1 MLLQVLL
8 AVLGLAILQAVRSYT
23 AFRRNLAVAK
33 ASGIPYA
40 VLPVY
45 SVGYFWLVTQ
55 KLWEPFLH
63 RLPKSWTNWWLAFTL
78 ENAPWDQLYEP
89 FAKHGS
95 DTLLLVS
102 RPLEVY
108 GSLMLYGANVVTTEG
123 QIWKAHRKITS
134 PPFSEKNNHLVW
146 AEAIFQAQSMI
157 GSWMEGGTKS
167 PTIATLGEDSMR
179 LALHVISRAGF
190 GRRMQWPKSEPNKVV
205 GTTTSDISEAKSVD
219 IPEGHTMSYA
229 DTLSTLLKYMVWI
242 LLVPK
247 FILKR
252 LPFKSARTAHQ
263 AFIEWGMYL
272 KEMYKSKQEDFAR
285 NPQQEGSL
293 DLLGALVKGGGSTN
307 EKSDPAS
314 LEKGEPIPAQLT
326 ETDILGNAFIFIL
339 AGHETTSNSIH
350 FSIIFLALHPTAQH
364 ALHRDLDRIFAGKP
378 PEQWDYETYLPQLLN
393 SMAGAVLSEE
403 LRLIPPVVSLPKC
416 VRAHPQ
422 QLTVNGKKCFVPAG
436 SYISILT
443 TAAHRNPNCWPTGP
457 PQKENSIRPDL
468 NTDNDLEEFKPER
481 WFVNRKNEANEKEDI
496 SDRGDSHLDVPTS
509 LYRPRRGAYIPFSEG
524 ARSCLGRRFAQV
536 KVMAALATIFSEYSV
551 ELALDGFAEEE
562 ELRGMSERQREEVW
576 EKAKQDAFR
585 KLRENMRSLFTLQ
598 LRGEDVK
605 VRFVRRR
612 GTLGGDQ

>member
-1 MLLQVLL
+1 ML
-8 AVLGLAILQAVRSYT
+8 T
-23 AFRRNLAVAK
+23 
-33 ASGIPYA
+33 
-40 VLPVY
+40 
-45 SVGYFWLVTQ
+45 
-55 KLWEPFLH
+55 
-63 RLPKSWTNWWLAFTL
+63 TL
-78 ENAPWDQLYEP
+78 EW
-89 FAKHGS
+89 
-95 DTLLLVS
+95 
-102 RPLEVY
+102 
-108 GSLMLYGANVVTTEG
+108 
-123 QIWKAHRKITS
+123 
-134 PPFSEKNNHLVW
+134 
-146 AEAIFQAQSMI
+146 
-157 GSWMEGGTKS
+157 
-167 PTIATLGEDSMR
+167 
-179 LALHVISRAGF
+179 
-190 GRRMQWPKSEPNKVV
+190 
-205 GTTTSDISEAKSVD
+205 
-219 IPEGHTMSYA
+219 
-229 DTLSTLLKYMVWI
+229 
-242 LLVPK
+242 
-247 FILKR
+247 
-252 LPFKSARTAHQ
+252 LPFKSARAAHQ

-314 LEKGEPIPAQLT
+314 LEKGETIPAQLT

-364 ALHRDLDRIFAGKP
+364 ALHADLDRIFAGKP

-403 LRLIPPVVSLPKC
+403 LRLIPPVVSIPKC
-416 VRAHPQ
+416 VREHPQ
-422 QLTVNGKKCFVPAG
+422 QLTVNGKKCFVPAD
-436 SYISILT
+436 SYVSILT
-443 TAAHRNPNCWPTGP
+443 PAAHRNPNCWPTGP

-562 ELRGMSERQREEVW
+562 ELRGMSERQQKEIW

-612 GTLGGDQ
+612 GTSSGDQ